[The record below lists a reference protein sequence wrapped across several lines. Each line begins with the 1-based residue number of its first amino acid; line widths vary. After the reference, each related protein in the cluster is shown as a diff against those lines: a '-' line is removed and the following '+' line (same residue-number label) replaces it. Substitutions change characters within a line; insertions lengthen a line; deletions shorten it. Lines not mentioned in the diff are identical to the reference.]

1 MCLQCFNASVHLTG
15 HSNTDIDSHLDDV
28 IINHVYLFSHEVVVF
43 SLAAMNKLTLSPKD
57 VVNCFPK
64 NKHFK
69 SNLWKSHSKQF
80 NKYTEIYQIILI
92 EHQMISM
99 IQKSRWLT
107 KMEKKRH
114 NIKYTNQYNYTEK
127 NTKNILIHN
136 LNVQQICKE
145 IVLVLTKRFNIS

>member
-69 SNLWKSHSKQF
+69 SNL
-80 NKYTEIYQIILI
+80 
-92 EHQMISM
+92 
-99 IQKSRWLT
+99 
-107 KMEKKRH
+107 
-114 NIKYTNQYNYTEK
+114 
-127 NTKNILIHN
+127 
-136 LNVQQICKE
+136 
-145 IVLVLTKRFNIS
+145 